1 MGLQSLKS
9 LCFWFFSLFFMFP
22 FFNCELLY
30 GSVLSPLVFICY
42 IISHPHSALI
52 LTQIW
57 LPDVDFQ
64 SWSLCLGTVL
74 NFSWPNVYFHF
85 YNPLLQIQHTPKT
98 EFIIFPVK
106 SSIYHFSLISKRETS
121 ELPWLFPS
129 HSQQVFLF
137 VSKCC
142 LNQSL
147 SGFRPQLNC
156 ITSGPLEG
164 SPLLAS
170 ASSPYL
176 STSNTYYHW
185 INLSSSLLWPC
196 HDLAQKPLIAIQQS
210 NE

>member
-9 LCFWFFSLFFMFP
+9 PCFWFFSLSFFSMFP

-30 GSVLSPLVFICY
+30 GSVLSPLVFICN

-57 LPDVDFQ
+57 LPDADFQ
-64 SWSLCLGTVL
+64 SRSLCLGSVL

-85 YNPLLQIQHTPKT
+85 DNLLLQIQHTSKT
-98 EFIIFPVK
+98 EFIIFPLK
-106 SSIYHFSLISKRETS
+106 LSIYHFSLISKPETS
-121 ELPWLFPS
+121 ELLWLFPS

-137 VSKCC
+137 VSKSC
-142 LNQSL
+142 LNWSL
-147 SGFRPQLNC
+147 SGLGQLYH
-156 ITSGPLEG
+156 IWTLRVAPS
-164 SPLLAS
+164 LAF

-176 STSNTYYHW
+176 STSNIYYHW
-185 INLSSSLLWPC
+185 INISSFLLRPY